1 MNPEPLELAKHYREM
16 SDEELLSL
24 CNSDTLNDIAQ
35 PIAIEELALRGLP
48 LPEPVIAFDDAG
60 EYEGDFVTVAQY
72 LNPVNAEIVRSCLEA
87 SGVPAIVADANL
99 VQMNS
104 LWTVAVGGVRIRVP
118 ASRVIDARE
127 VLAAYNRGDFAL
139 PDD

>member
-1 MNPEPLELAKHYREM
+1 MNPEPLELAKHFREM
-16 SDEELLSL
+16 SDEVLLSL
-24 CNSDTLNDIAQ
+24 CNSGALDEIAQ

-48 LPEPVIAFDDAG
+48 LPEPVIEFDDAG

-118 ASRVIDARE
+118 ASRVKEARD
-127 VLAAYNRGDFAL
+127 VLVAYNRGDFAL

>member
-1 MNPEPLELAKHYREM
+1 MNPDPLELAKHIREM
-16 SDEELLSL
+16 SDKELLAL
-24 CNSDTLNDIAQ
+24 CNSGALNEIAR

-48 LPEPVIAFDDAG
+48 LPEPAGAPEEAG
-60 EYEGDFVTVAQY
+60 EYQGDFVTVAQY
-72 LNPVNAEIVRSCLEA
+72 LNPINAEIVRSCLEA
-87 SGVPAIVADANL
+87 SGVPAMVADANL